1 MVFSSLILFVIDFVL
16 TAYLQR
22 VRLFV
27 SENSA
32 ACFIS
37 IRKGKHKMNKFLN
50 YRRFIV
56 RIIGILPIIMS
67 LGTSKVALA
76 ATATSDIAL
85 SLVAHRAGDTI
96 TYTATMTNLGPDNAV
111 ATDVGFTLPDQLKL
125 VSMTC
130 DLGISPDTPFCEYSS
145 LNAGETVVSTLIAKP
160 NLGAQKGN
168 PELTTTASVFF
179 EIDCSF
185 DPNCTFDPDLSNNSA
200 SVTMKLTGKP

>member
-1 MVFSSLILFVIDFVL
+1 MVFSRLLPLVIDVVL
-16 TAYLQR
+16 TAYWQL
-22 VRLFV
+22 VSHFV

-32 ACFIS
+32 VCFIS
-37 IRKGKHKMNKFLN
+37 RKKGKNEMNKLLN
-50 YRRFIV
+50 YRRLI
-56 RIIGILPIIMS
+56 IHLIGILPIIMS
-67 LGTSKVALA
+67 LGTSQVALA
-76 ATATSDIAL
+76 DTATSDIAL

-96 TYTATMTNLGPDNAV
+96 TYTARMTNLGPDDAV
-111 ATDVGFTLPDQLKL
+111 ATDVGFTLPDQLRL

-145 LNAGETVVSTLIAKP
+145 LNVGQTVVSILVAKP

-168 PELTTTASVFF
+168 QELTTTASVFF

-185 DPNCTFDPDLSNNSA
+185 DPDCTFDPDLSNNSA